1 MNKETLELLLR
12 QNLSTVKEFV
22 SLMFDTLK
30 KEVETLKNENSE
42 LKQSLMFTL
51 AELEDLKKSSKE
63 HSKMIANI
71 SEEDTSMSDI
81 SERLRAMED
90 YSRRT
95 NIVVDGIPERNDEN
109 NEQLQ
114 ASVANFFKE
123 KLSIDPDIEVV
134 HRIGRTLGDR
144 PRSVMIK
151 LRQYKHRQECLNSA
165 SKLRGTNVF
174 LNEDV
179 SKATMQIR
187 KEKLPELKEK
197 RRQGFIAYFSGST
210 LITKQR
216 RKQDSERDSGSQE
229 DNNSVSSQSGL
240 PKSRQG
246 KSSDGSK
253 NQNNDLNKGY
263 KFRSSTKK

>member
-1 MNKETLELLLR
+1 M
-12 QNLSTVKEFV
+12 
-22 SLMFDTLK
+22 
-30 KEVETLKNENSE
+30 
-42 LKQSLMFTL
+42 
-51 AELEDLKKSSKE
+51 
-63 HSKMIANI
+63 
-71 SEEDTSMSDI
+71 
-81 SERLRAMED
+81 
-90 YSRRT
+90 
-95 NIVVDGIPERNDEN
+95 GNDEN
-109 NEQLQ
+109 NEQVQ
-114 ASVANFFKE
+114 ASVVNLFKE
-123 KLSIDPDIEVV
+123 KLNIEVV

-144 PRSVMIK
+144 LRSVMIK
-151 LRQYKHRQECLNSA
+151 LRQYKHRQECLYSA

-179 SKATMQIR
+179 SKANMQIR
-187 KEKLPELKEK
+187 KERLPELREK

-246 KSSDGSK
+246 KSSGGGK

-263 KFRSSTKK
+263 KYRSSTKK

>member
-22 SLMFDTLK
+22 CLMFDTLK
-30 KEVETLKNENSE
+30 KEVETSINENRE
-42 LKQSLMFTL
+42 LKQSLMFTQ

-71 SEEDTSMSDI
+71 SKEDTSMIDF

-90 YSRRT
+90 YSKRN

-109 NEQLQ
+109 NEKLQ
-114 ASVANFFKE
+114 ASVVNLFKE

-134 HRIGRTLGDR
+134 YRIGRKMGDR

-187 KEKLPELKEK
+187 KDETEISDITLMEDEIESVFASMISGNKKYIIGCVYRPPDSDIKLFLGEI
-197 RRQGFIAYFSGST
+197 G
-210 LITKQR
+210 
-216 RKQDSERDSGSQE
+216 
-229 DNNSVSSQSGL
+229 
-240 PKSRQG
+240 
-246 KSSDGSK
+246 
-253 NQNNDLNKGY
+253 
-263 KFRSSTKK
+263 